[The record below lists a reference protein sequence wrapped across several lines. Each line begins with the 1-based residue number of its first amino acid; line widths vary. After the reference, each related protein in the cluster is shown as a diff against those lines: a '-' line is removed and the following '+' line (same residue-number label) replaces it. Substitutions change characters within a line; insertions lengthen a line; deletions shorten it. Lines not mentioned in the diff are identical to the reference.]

1 MSLLKKAHSLLLQAR
16 TESNPRKAT
25 MLRKASAETYNQM
38 IAFAFIYGVI
48 TQNDDIDT
56 VTQAM
61 ATGGENFENGIMKLI
76 SKTQSISFK
85 SLSISRRLATEFFN
99 ASQLGNQK
107 FYEKMIK
114 EFTYTL
120 KSVDRAEDAVHNIL
134 AGFNPVTDSAYQ
146 KVDAKNAF
154 AHAGKEHSVLPTL
167 FQNTTA
173 ELKVNSLANVPNK
186 YQDCVNSILSTIT
199 IYNNRLKYNSR
210 GKGLTRT
217 DTFSTF
223 NTNDDEDA
231 TPFENKLRDQNKNPE
246 QFLSSMI
253 NETTLDRLIDLFHLG
268 YGWKS
273 VRTPVTQRKAIS
285 HILFCMKLASS
296 NIFSLAN
303 TQQEKELYL
312 QLAYPAT
319 KLFEDGR
326 VVRDLK
332 LATGLENLVIAINQA
347 DALDQISEFLYAIVN
362 LYEEINTIDDIT
374 VSVGEKAWDKAFTA
388 FFQEIGQ
395 DIEAQN
401 NETALLIPSA
411 ENLIE
416 NVKHIF
422 KQGSQKRKAS
432 LKARVASLLRR
443 YNQI

>member
-167 FQNTTA
+167 F
-173 ELKVNSLANVPNK
+173 K
-186 YQDCVNSILSTIT
+186 
-199 IYNNRLKYNSR
+199 
-210 GKGLTRT
+210 
-217 DTFSTF
+217 
-223 NTNDDEDA
+223 
-231 TPFENKLRDQNKNPE
+231 TPLLN
-246 QFLSSMI
+246 
-253 NETTLDRLIDLFHLG
+253 
-268 YGWKS
+268 
-273 VRTPVTQRKAIS
+273 
-285 HILFCMKLASS
+285 
-296 NIFSLAN
+296 
-303 TQQEKELYL
+303 
-312 QLAYPAT
+312 
-319 KLFEDGR
+319 
-326 VVRDLK
+326 LK
-332 LATGLENLVIAINQA
+332 LIL
-347 DALDQISEFLYAIVN
+347 
-362 LYEEINTIDDIT
+362 
-374 VSVGEKAWDKAFTA
+374 
-388 FFQEIGQ
+388 
-395 DIEAQN
+395 
-401 NETALLIPSA
+401 
-411 ENLIE
+411 
-416 NVKHIF
+416 
-422 KQGSQKRKAS
+422 
-432 LKARVASLLRR
+432 
-443 YNQI
+443 